1 MMYALRKPYS
11 TLGGI
16 MNYELFQ
23 VINNLAGISP
33 ILDQFMI
40 YIVKFSAPIM
50 AILVAT
56 LLGLG
61 LYTKDKELTMNSIHT
76 ILLLGITLAIDQ
88 VIGFFYVEPRPF
100 VSHTV
105 NLLLVHSADPS
116 FPSTHAMGMSA
127 IALSLFAVYKRLGS
141 ILIAL
146 TLLTGFAKIFVGHHY
161 PIDIIGGFIITYV
174 LFLLYNKLLKQRI
187 TPYIS
192 NLKHMQRHLST
203 IFKRSSVLI
212 IESQRPLTKRFT
224 K

>member
-1 MMYALRKPYS
+1 
-11 TLGGI
+11 

-76 ILLLGITLAIDQ
+76 ILLLGITLAIHQ

-161 PIDIIGGFIITYV
+161 PIDIISGFIITYV

-192 NLKHMQRHLST
+192 NLKHMQRQLST
-203 IFKRSSVLI
+203 IFRRSSGLI

>member
-1 MMYALRKPYS
+1 MMYTLRKPYS
-11 TLGGI
+11 TLGGT

-23 VINNLAGISP
+23 LINNLAGINP
-33 ILDQFMI
+33 ILDHFMI

-50 AILVAT
+50 AILVAS

-61 LYTKDKELTMNSIHT
+61 LFTKDKELANNSIHT
-76 ILLLGITLAIDQ
+76 ILLLGLTLAIHKL
-88 VIGFFYVEPRPF
+88 IGLFYVEPRPF

-105 NLLLVHSADPS
+105 NLLLAHSADPS

-141 ILIAL
+141 ILIIL

-161 PIDIIGGFIITYV
+161 PIDIIGGFIITYI
-174 LFLLYNKLLKQRI
+174 LFLLYNNLLKQAI

-192 NLKHMQRHLST
+192 NFKHIKRHLST
-203 IFKRSSVLI
+203 IFKRSIFLI

>member
-1 MMYALRKPYS
+1 MMYTLSKPYS
-11 TLGGI
+11 TLGGT

-23 VINNLAGISP
+23 LINNLAGISP
-33 ILDQFMI
+33 ILNHFMI

-50 AILVAT
+50 AILVAI

-61 LYTKDKELTMNSIHT
+61 LFTKDKELTNNSIHT
-76 ILLLGITLAIDQ
+76 ILLLGLTLAIHKL
-88 VIGFFYVEPRPF
+88 IGFFYVEPRPF

-105 NLLLVHSADPS
+105 NLLLAHSADPS

-141 ILIAL
+141 ILIIL

-161 PIDIIGGFIITYV
+161 PIDIIGGFIITYI
-174 LFLLYNKLLKQRI
+174 LFLLYNNLLKQAI
-187 TPYIS
+187 TLYIS
-192 NLKHMQRHLST
+192 NLKHIKRHLNS
-203 IFKRSSVLI
+203 IFKRSIFLI

>member
-1 MMYALRKPYS
+1 
-11 TLGGI
+11 

-76 ILLLGITLAIDQ
+76 ILLLGITLAIHQ

-161 PIDIIGGFIITYV
+161 PIDIIDGFIITYV

>member
-76 ILLLGITLAIDQ
+76 ILLLGITLAIHQ

-161 PIDIIGGFIITYV
+161 PIDIIDGFIITYV